1 MTPSYALTAQGS
13 PLPHPVQLHPKALD
27 GARNVHQSLG
37 GFDGDALTDYRG
49 HNRNCGFTANLT
61 PRERLGFDFA
71 YNYDG
76 SMQNAFIC
84 FNDSDTS
91 LPVVANAGSCIANGC
106 NDSKNPLL
114 TDWPLHK

>member
-1 MTPSYALTAQGS
+1 
-13 PLPHPVQLHPKALD
+13 
-27 GARNVHQSLG
+27 LG

-71 YNYDG
+71 YNYDD

-91 LPVVANAGSCIANGC
+91 LPVVANAGSCIANGY
-106 NDSKNPLL
+106 NDNKNPLL